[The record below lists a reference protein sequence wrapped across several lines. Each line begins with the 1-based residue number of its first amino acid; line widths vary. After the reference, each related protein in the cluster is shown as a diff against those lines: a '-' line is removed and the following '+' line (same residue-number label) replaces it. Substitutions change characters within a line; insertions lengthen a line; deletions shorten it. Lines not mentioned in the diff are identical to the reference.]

1 MEVKYSERFYK
12 NLKVHFKN
20 FMNTFYKIDVKGL
33 ENIPED
39 SNYILAGNHLNIL
52 DSWLLITITDETLR
66 FMVDKKL
73 YNFKLG
79 EWFFKKLGTVA
90 VDTNTTDSAKNY
102 NAIRTAVKLL
112 KDGEKMVIFPEARTH
127 NMKVN
132 YKFKEGATAISKL
145 SNKVIVPFGIKGT
158 YIPFTKLEIVIG
170 KPINFKELKINKEE
184 ENDYLEKTVRNLE
197 PFDHSK
203 VIQIEDTKQQKK
215 LFKKKCS

>member
-20 FMNTFYKIDVKGL
+20 FMNTIYKIDVKGL

-102 NAIRTAVKLL
+102 NSIRTAVKLL

-127 NMKVN
+127 SMKVN

-145 SNKVIVPFGIKGT
+145 SNTVIVPFGIKGT

-203 VIQIEDTKQQKK
+203 VIQIEDTKQPKK

>member
-1 MEVKYSERFYK
+1 
-12 NLKVHFKN
+12 
-20 FMNTFYKIDVKGL
+20 
-33 ENIPED
+33 
-39 SNYILAGNHLNIL
+39 
-52 DSWLLITITDETLR
+52 
-66 FMVDKKL
+66 MVDKKL

-112 KDGEKMVIFPEARTH
+112 KDGEKMVIFPEGRTH

-132 YKFKEGATAISKL
+132 YRFKDGATAISKL
-145 SNKVIVPFGIKGT
+145 SKTVIVPFGIKGT

-170 KPINFKELKINKEE
+170 KPIDFKELKINKEE
-184 ENDYLEKTVRNLE
+184 ENDYLENTVRNLE

-203 VIQIEDTKQQKK
+203 VKQIEDKKQLKK